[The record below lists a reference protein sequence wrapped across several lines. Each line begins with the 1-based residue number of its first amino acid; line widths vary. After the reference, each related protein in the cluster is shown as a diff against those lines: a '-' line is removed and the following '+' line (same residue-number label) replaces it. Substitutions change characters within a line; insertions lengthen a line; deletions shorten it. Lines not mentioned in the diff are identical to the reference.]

1 MSGSPKE
8 FWIQLVALT
17 TTILAG
23 AAAIASLWA
32 SGYSSQLKICAT
44 KEANLWSYY
53 QAKNMTET
61 NYRVNRDILHSLR
74 LLAADN
80 PKAQKFLTA
89 QLADYNKEI
98 DRFANDK
105 QKVKAQA
112 EELVKQQEVC
122 QDKGGELSLAVKL
135 LQIAIMCSGIGA
147 LINKKVMW
155 YVGLGFGAWGLVYMT
170 LGFMA

>member
-1 MSGSPKE
+1 LAETPKE

-32 SGYSSQLKICAT
+32 SGYSTQLKISAT

-61 NYRVNRDILHSLR
+61 NYQVNRDILQSLR
-74 LLAADN
+74 MITADN

-89 QLADYNKEI
+89 QLADYNQEI
-98 DRFANDK
+98 NRYANDK

-112 EELVKQQEVC
+112 ETLVKRQEVC
-122 QDKGGELSLAVKL
+122 QAKGGELSLAVKL

-147 LINKKVMW
+147 LINRKIMW
-155 YVGLGFGAWGLVYMT
+155 YVGLGFGAWGLVYMG
-170 LGFMA
+170 LGFLA